1 MTAVS
6 PAILRPP
13 LGADDFPAG
22 TPLNAF
28 FAWNEARWKRDHRY
42 TIAGDLSYLYRRFKP
57 AETGLTV
64 CVSHVAIRPVIR
76 WRFRSWILLSSAGL
90 ATAIGMRHNSC
101 QTPAVASAHR
111 VVGSLLASI
120 GAVELEKHAAVF
132 KAFEEFSHF
141 VDLDALAARRPRL
154 VARPR
159 SSAGSKILVIKLS
172 ALGDFVQALGP
183 AAAIRRHHA
192 ADEITLLTTQAF
204 AALAQ
209 QSGFFDKIEI
219 DNRPKLFELASWAAL
234 RRVLRDGHFDR
245 VYDLQTSDRSS
256 LYLWLFLP
264 AHPPQWSGIAWHCS
278 HPHANLW
285 RDPQHTIDKQAEQL
299 LMAGIYPTPLP
310 TCGGSS
316 LPLPQGLERLAYFLM
331 IPGSSPRHPEKR
343 WPARRYGELALR
355 LFKATATLPVIIGAQ
370 GEEPLAAEIR
380 RACPEAIDLVGR
392 TGLTSLAD
400 LADATAFT
408 VGNDTGATHIA
419 AAGGHPV
426 VVLFSDASEPSRCA
440 PRGREIHVLTSPRLD
455 DLLVD
460 RVFAQVMQAA
470 NRLKPLR
477 PPSPSP
483 TNSRTWA

>member
-1 MTAVS
+1 MTAVN
-6 PAILRPP
+6 PAILRRP
-13 LGADDFPAG
+13 LGAGDFPSG
-22 TPLNAF
+22 TPLKAF
-28 FAWNEARWKRDHRY
+28 FAWNEARRRRDRRY
-42 TIAGDLSYLYRRFKP
+42 TIACDLSFLYRRSETD
-57 AETGLTV
+57 ATGLTV
-64 CVSHVAIRPVIR
+64 CVSHIAVHPVIR
-76 WRFRSWILLSSAGL
+76 WRFRSWLLLSSAGL
-90 ATAIGMRHNSC
+90 ATASGMRRNSC
-101 QTPAVASAHR
+101 DTPAVAAAHR
-111 VVGSLLASI
+111 VVESLLAAS

-132 KAFEEFSHF
+132 KAFEELSDF

-159 SSAGSKILVIKLS
+159 SSAGRKILVIKLS

-192 ADEITLLTTQAF
+192 ADEITLLTTRAF
-204 AALAQ
+204 ASLAQ

-219 DNRPKLFELASWAAL
+219 DNRPKLFELTSWAAL
-234 RRVLRDGHFDR
+234 RRVLRSGRFDR

-256 LYLWLFLP
+256 LYSWLFFP
-264 AHPPQWSGIAWHCS
+264 AHPPPQWSGIAWHCS
-278 HPHANLW
+278 HPHANLR

-310 TCGGSS
+310 ACGGSS
-316 LPLPQGLERLAYFLM
+316 LALPQGLVRLAYFLM

-343 WPARRYGELALR
+343 WPAMRYGELARR
-355 LFKATATLPVIIGAQ
+355 LFKATGTLPVIIGAR

-400 LADATAFT
+400 LAGAAAFT

-440 PRGREIHVLTSPRLD
+440 PRGREIHVLASPRLD

-460 RVFAQVMQAA
+460 RVFAQAMQAA
-470 NRLKPLR
+470 DRLKPFR
-477 PPSPSP
+477 PLSPSP
-483 TNSRTWA
+483 TNSST